1 MTAARL
7 ILVLGITAALTLRP
21 SVAYAQLEAFVQA
34 VRGLAD
40 AAGQTEP
47 PRSTDIRSAA
57 DRMAAALAE
66 WDRNISALEGRVA
79 RLSRESAGV
88 PNDGTYRLHVE
99 LGVAYRV
106 RGRVADALR
115 ELDAAATLRPS
126 SSDLQ
131 MLRALTLEAAGRP
144 AEAGKAFLD
153 AWHLDTGDPV
163 KAYYV
168 TQRLNAGGVAEH
180 ARARAL
186 LTDAYQRL
194 GDAARPGAARPG
206 PAPFAALNAIPDT
219 LLRTPVVAGSAVSA
233 GFALLAANK
242 YDDAVAA
249 FRRPVEAPGG
259 HAAVDEAARR
269 EEERAALER
278 TLAGRNVP
286 VIGVARRAQIE
297 GDPAGAIEALTQAL
311 RFSPN
316 DPNIHKELASV
327 YTAQGRADDA
337 FCELMAALLIDRRD
351 AGAHSA
357 IGQLYLDSG
366 HDAEAVAAFNR
377 ALELM
382 PAYYETRYALA
393 TAHTRLG
400 HTAEAAR
407 QLDLFERARREALEQ
422 SRRDFATEAEREE
435 AVRRGL
441 ANQPGSAR

>member
-7 ILVLGITAALTLRP
+7 LLMLGITGALTLRP
-21 SVAYAQLEAFVQA
+21 SLAHAQLEGFVQA

-47 PRSTDIRSAA
+47 ARSADIRGAA
-57 DRMAAALAE
+57 GLMAAALAE

-79 RLSRESAGV
+79 RVSRESGA

-115 ELDAAATLRPS
+115 ELDVAAALRPS
-126 SSDLQ
+126 SSDVQ
-131 MLRALTLEAAGRP
+131 VLRALTLEAAGRP
-144 AEAGKAFLD
+144 EAGKAFLD

-168 TQRLNAGGVAEH
+168 TQRLNAGGVAER
-180 ARARAL
+180 ARARAV
-186 LTDAYQRL
+186 LTDAYQHL
-194 GDAARPGAARPG
+194 ALDAARPGTP
-206 PAPFAALNAIPDT
+206 PFAALNAIPDG
-219 LLRTPVVAGSAVSA
+219 LLRTPAGAGSPGSAVTA

-242 YDDAVAA
+242 YDEAVAA
-249 FRRPVEAPGG
+249 FRRAGEAPGG
-259 HAAVDEAARR
+259 DDAARR
-269 EEERAALER
+269 EDERAALAR
-278 TLAGRNVP
+278 MLAGRNVP
-286 VIGVARRAQIE
+286 VIGIARLAQVE
-297 GDPAGAIEALTQAL
+297 GDLAGAIEALTQAL

-316 DPNIHKELASV
+316 DLNIHKELASV
-327 YTAQGRADDA
+327 YAAQGRADDA

-366 HDAEAVAAFNR
+366 RDTEAVAAFNR

-382 PAYYETRYALA
+382 PGYYEARYALA

-407 QLDLFERARREALEQ
+407 QLDLFERGRREALEQ
-422 SRRDFATEAEREE
+422 SRRDFASEAEREE

>member
-7 ILVLGITAALTLRP
+7 SLVLGITAALTLRP
-21 SVAYAQLEAFVQA
+21 SLAHAQLEAFVQA
-34 VRGLAD
+34 VRGLVD

-47 PRSTDIRSAA
+47 ARSTDIRSAA
-57 DRMAAALAE
+57 DRMATALAE
-66 WDRNISALEGRVA
+66 WDRNINALEAGVGRA
-79 RLSRESAGV
+79 SAGA
-88 PNDGTYRLHVE
+88 PNDGTYRLHVA

-115 ELDAAATLRPS
+115 EFDAAAALRPS
-126 SSDLQ
+126 SADVQ

-153 AWHLDTGDPV
+153 AWHLNTGDPV

-168 TQRLNAGGVAEH
+168 TQRLNAGGVAER

-194 GDAARPGAARPG
+194 GLDAARPGA
-206 PAPFAALNAIPDT
+206 APFAALNAIPDG
-219 LLRTPVVAGSAVSA
+219 LLRTPAVAGSAVSA

-249 FRRPVEAPGG
+249 FRRPGEAPGD
-259 HAAVDEAARR
+259 HAAERNEVARR
-269 EEERAALER
+269 EEERAALAR

-286 VIGVARRAQIE
+286 VIGVARLAQIE

-311 RFSPN
+311 RFNPN

-327 YTAQGRADDA
+327 YAAQGRADDA

-366 HDAEAVAAFNR
+366 RDREAVAAFNR

-382 PAYYETRYALA
+382 PGYYETRYALA
-393 TAHTRLG
+393 TAHARLG

-407 QLDLFERARREALEQ
+407 QLDMFERARREALEQ
-422 SRRDFATEAEREE
+422 RRRDFASEAEREE

-441 ANQPGSAR
+441 ANQSGSAR

>member
-1 MTAARL
+1 MTAGRL
-7 ILVLGITAALTLRP
+7 LLVLGITATLTLRP
-21 SVAYAQLEAFVQA
+21 SPAYAQLEAFVQA
-34 VRGLAD
+34 VRGLVD

-47 PRSTDIRSAA
+47 ARSTNIRSAA
-57 DRMAAALAE
+57 DRMATALAE
-66 WDRNISALEGRVA
+66 WDRNISALEARVA
-79 RLSRESAGV
+79 RVSPGGNVSAGA

-106 RGRVADALR
+106 RGRLSDALR
-115 ELDAAATLRPS
+115 EFDAAARLRPS

-186 LTDAYQRL
+186 LTDTYQRL

-206 PAPFAALNAIPDT
+206 AAPFVALNAIPDG
-219 LLRTPVVAGSAVSA
+219 LLRTRAVAGSGVSA

-242 YDDAVAA
+242 YDEALAA
-249 FRRPVEAPGG
+249 FRRPGDAPGE
-259 HAAVDEAARR
+259 EAARR
-269 EEERAALER
+269 DEERTALER

-286 VIGVARRAQIE
+286 VIGMARRAQIE
-297 GDPAGAIEALTQAL
+297 GDSAGAIEALTQAL

-327 YTAQGRADDA
+327 YAAQGRADDA
-337 FCELMAALLIDRRD
+337 FCELMAALVIDRRD

-366 HDAEAVAAFNR
+366 RDSEAVAAFNR

-382 PAYYETRYALA
+382 PGYYETRYALA

-407 QLDLFERARREALEQ
+407 QLDLFERARLEALEQ
-422 SRRDFATEAEREE
+422 SRRDFASEAEREE
-435 AVRRGL
+435 RSR
-441 ANQPGSAR
+441 PR

>member
-1 MTAARL
+1 MRAARL
-7 ILVLGITAALTLRP
+7 LLVLGITAALTLRP
-21 SVAYAQLEAFVQA
+21 SLAYAQLEAFVQA
-34 VRGLAD
+34 VRGLVD

-47 PRSTDIRSAA
+47 ARSTDIRSAA
-57 DRMAAALAE
+57 GRMAAALAE
-66 WDRNISALEGRVA
+66 WDRNISALEAQVA
-79 RLSRESAGV
+79 RVSRESSGA
-88 PNDGTYRLHVE
+88 PNDATYRLHVE

-115 ELDAAATLRPS
+115 EFDAAAALRPS

-168 TQRLNAGGVAEH
+168 TQRLNAGGVAER
-180 ARARAL
+180 ARARTL

-194 GDAARPGAARPG
+194 GLDAPRPGAA
-206 PAPFAALNAIPDT
+206 APFAALNAIPDG
-219 LLRTPVVAGSAVSA
+219 LLRTPAVAGSAVSA

-249 FRRPVEAPGG
+249 FRRPGDAPGG
-259 HAAVDEAARR
+259 HAAGDDAARR

-327 YTAQGRADDA
+327 YAAQGRADDA

-366 HDAEAVAAFNR
+366 RDGEAVAAFNR

-382 PAYYETRYALA
+382 PNYYETRYALA

-422 SRRDFATEAEREE
+422 SRRDFAAEAEREE
-435 AVRRGL
+435 RSR
-441 ANQPGSAR
+441 PR

>member
-1 MTAARL
+1 MRAARL
-7 ILVLGITAALTLRP
+7 LLVLGITAALTLRP
-21 SVAYAQLEAFVQA
+21 SLAYAQLEAFVQA

-47 PRSTDIRSAA
+47 ARSTDIRSAA
-57 DRMAAALAE
+57 GRMAAALAE
-66 WDRNISALEGRVA
+66 WDRNISALEARV
-79 RLSRESAGV
+79 SRESAGA

-115 ELDAAATLRPS
+115 EFDAAAALRPS

-168 TQRLNAGGVAEH
+168 TQRLNAGSVAER

-186 LTDAYQRL
+186 LTDTYQRL
-194 GDAARPGAARPG
+194 GLDAARPGA
-206 PAPFAALNAIPDT
+206 APFAALNAIPDG
-219 LLRTPVVAGSAVSA
+219 LLRTPAVAGSAVSA

-249 FRRPVEAPGG
+249 FRRPGEAPGDG
-259 HAAVDEAARR
+259 AGDNVARR
-269 EEERAALER
+269 EERAALER

-327 YTAQGRADDA
+327 YAAQGRADDA

-366 HDAEAVAAFNR
+366 RDTEAVAAFNR

-382 PAYYETRYALA
+382 PGYYQTRYALA

-422 SRRDFATEAEREE
+422 SRRDFAAEAEREE
-435 AVRRGL
+435 RNR
-441 ANQPGSAR
+441 PR

>member
-7 ILVLGITAALTLRP
+7 LLVLGITAALTLRP
-21 SVAYAQLEAFVQA
+21 SLAYAQLEAFVQA
-34 VRGLAD
+34 VRGLVD
-40 AAGQTEP
+40 AAGQAEP
-47 PRSTDIRSAA
+47 ARSTEIRSAA
-57 DRMAAALAE
+57 GRMAAALVE
-66 WDRNISALEGRVA
+66 WDRNISALEANVAQVA
-79 RLSRESAGV
+79 RVSRESAGA
-88 PNDGTYRLHVE
+88 PNDATYRLHVE

-115 ELDAAATLRPS
+115 EFDAAAALRPS

-168 TQRLNAGGVAEH
+168 TQRLNAGGVAER

-186 LTDAYQRL
+186 LTDTYQRL
-194 GDAARPGAARPG
+194 GDAARPGAA
-206 PAPFAALNAIPDT
+206 PFAALNALPDG
-219 LLRTPVVAGSAVSA
+219 LLRTPAVAGSAVSA

-249 FRRPVEAPGG
+249 FRRPGEPPGG
-259 HAAVDEAARR
+259 HAAGDDAARR
-269 EEERAALER
+269 EEGRAALER

-327 YTAQGRADDA
+327 YASQGRADDA
-337 FCELMAALLIDRRD
+337 FCELMAALVIDRRD

-366 HDAEAVAAFNR
+366 RDGEAVAAFNR

-393 TAHTRLG
+393 TAHARLG

-422 SRRDFATEAEREE
+422 SRRDFASEAEREE
-435 AVRRGL
+435 RSR
-441 ANQPGSAR
+441 PR

>member
-7 ILVLGITAALTLRP
+7 LLVLGITATLTLRP
-21 SVAYAQLEAFVQA
+21 SLAHAQLEAFVQA
-34 VRGLAD
+34 VRGLAN

-47 PRSTDIRSAA
+47 ARSTDIRTAA

-66 WDRNISALEGRVA
+66 WDRNISALEARV
-79 RLSRESAGV
+79 RRETTGA

-115 ELDAAATLRPS
+115 ELDAAAALRPS
-126 SSDLQ
+126 SADVQ

-153 AWHLDTGDPV
+153 AWHLDSGDPV

-168 TQRLNAGGVAEH
+168 TQRLNAGSVAERG
-180 ARARAL
+180 RARAL

-194 GDAARPGAARPG
+194 GLDVARPGV
-206 PAPFAALNAIPDT
+206 APFAALNAIPDG
-219 LLRTPVVAGSAVSA
+219 LLRTPAVAGSAVSA

-249 FRRPVEAPGG
+249 FRRPGEAPGD
-259 HAAVDEAARR
+259 HAAERNEAARR
-269 EEERAALER
+269 EEERATLAR

-286 VIGVARRAQIE
+286 VIGVARLAQIE

-311 RFSPN
+311 RFNPN

-327 YTAQGRADDA
+327 YAAQGRADDA

-366 HDAEAVAAFNR
+366 RDREAVAAFNR

-382 PAYYETRYALA
+382 PGYYETRYALA
-393 TAHTRLG
+393 TAHARLG
-400 HTAEAAR
+400 HSAEAAR
-407 QLDLFERARREALEQ
+407 QLDMFERARREALEQ
-422 SRRDFATEAEREE
+422 SRRDFSSEAEREE

-441 ANQPGSAR
+441 ANQSGSAR

>member
-1 MTAARL
+1 M
-7 ILVLGITAALTLRP
+7 
-21 SVAYAQLEAFVQA
+21 QA
-34 VRGLAD
+34 VRGLVE
-40 AAGQTEP
+40 AAAEP
-47 PRSTDIRSAA
+47 ARSKDIRTAA

-66 WDRNISALEGRVA
+66 WDRNISALEARV
-79 RLSRESAGV
+79 RRETTVA

-115 ELDAAATLRPS
+115 EFDAAAALRPS
-126 SSDLQ
+126 SADVQ

-144 AEAGKAFLD
+144 AEAGKSFLD
-153 AWHLDTGDPV
+153 AWHLDSGDPV

-168 TQRLNAGGVAEH
+168 TQRLNAGGVAERT
-180 ARARAL
+180 RARAL

-194 GDAARPGAARPG
+194 GPLATRPGAARPG
-206 PAPFAALNAIPDT
+206 AAPFAALNAIPDG
-219 LLRTPVVAGSAVSA
+219 LLRAPAVAASAVSA
-233 GFALLAANK
+233 GFALLAVNK

-249 FRRPVEAPGG
+249 FRRPGEAPGD
-259 HAAVDEAARR
+259 HAAEEPVQEEDATRR
-269 EEERAALER
+269 EERATLAR

-286 VIGVARRAQIE
+286 VIGVARLAQVE

-311 RFSPN
+311 RFNPN

-327 YTAQGRADDA
+327 YAAQGRADDA

-351 AGAHSA
+351 AGGHSA

-366 HDAEAVAAFNR
+366 RDREAVAAFNR

-382 PAYYETRYALA
+382 PGYYETRYALA
-393 TAHTRLG
+393 TAHARLG

-422 SRRDFATEAEREE
+422 SRRDFASEAEREE

-441 ANQPGSAR
+441 ANQSGSAR

>member
-7 ILVLGITAALTLRP
+7 LLVLGITSALTLRP
-21 SVAYAQLEAFVQA
+21 SLAHAQLEGFAQA

-47 PRSTDIRSAA
+47 ARSTDIRSAA
-57 DRMAAALAE
+57 GRMAAALAE
-66 WDRNISALEGRVA
+66 WDRNIRALEDRVA
-79 RLSRESAGV
+79 RVSRESGAS
-88 PNDGTYRLHVE
+88 NDGTYRLHVE

-115 ELDAAATLRPS
+115 ELDVAAALRPA
-126 SSDLQ
+126 SSDVQ
-131 MLRALTLEAAGRP
+131 VLRALTLEAAGRP
-144 AEAGKAFLD
+144 EAGKAFLD
-153 AWHLDTGDPV
+153 AWHLDSGDPV

-168 TQRLNAGGVAEH
+168 TQRLNAGGAAER
-180 ARARAL
+180 ARARAV
-186 LTDAYQRL
+186 LTDAYQHIAL
-194 GDAARPGAARPG
+194 DAARPGTP
-206 PAPFAALNAIPDT
+206 PFAALNAIPDG
-219 LLRTPVVAGSAVSA
+219 LLRTPAGAGSPGSAVTA

-242 YDDAVAA
+242 YDEAVAA
-249 FRRPVEAPGG
+249 FRRQGEAPGG
-259 HAAVDEAARR
+259 DAAVDDVARR
-269 EEERAALER
+269 ERERAALAR

-286 VIGVARRAQIE
+286 VIGIARLAQVE
-297 GDPAGAIEALTQAL
+297 GDLAGAIEALTQAL

-316 DPNIHKELASV
+316 DLNIHKELASV
-327 YTAQGRADDA
+327 YAAQGRADDA

-366 HDAEAVAAFNR
+366 RNAEAVAAFNR

-382 PAYYETRYALA
+382 PGYYENRYALA
-393 TAHTRLG
+393 NAHTRPG
-400 HTAEAAR
+400 HTPEAAR
-407 QLDLFERARREALEQ
+407 QLEVFEHPRRDALEQ
-422 SRRDFATEAEREE
+422 SRRDFASEAEREE

>member
-1 MTAARL
+1 M
-7 ILVLGITAALTLRP
+7 
-21 SVAYAQLEAFVQA
+21 
-34 VRGLAD
+34 
-40 AAGQTEP
+40 
-47 PRSTDIRSAA
+47 
-57 DRMAAALAE
+57 
-66 WDRNISALEGRVA
+66 
-79 RLSRESAGV
+79 
-88 PNDGTYRLHVE
+88 
-99 LGVAYRV
+99 
-106 RGRVADALR
+106 
-115 ELDAAATLRPS
+115 
-126 SSDLQ
+126 
-131 MLRALTLEAAGRP
+131 
-144 AEAGKAFLD
+144 
-153 AWHLDTGDPV
+153 
-163 KAYYV
+163 
-168 TQRLNAGGVAEH
+168 
-180 ARARAL
+180 
-186 LTDAYQRL
+186 
-194 GDAARPGAARPG
+194 
-206 PAPFAALNAIPDT
+206 
-219 LLRTPVVAGSAVSA
+219 RTPAVAGSAVSA

-249 FRRPVEAPGG
+249 FRRPAEAPGG
-259 HAAVDEAARR
+259 HAAEDEVARR

-286 VIGVARRAQIE
+286 VIGIARLAQIE

-327 YTAQGRADDA
+327 YAAQGRADDA

-366 HDAEAVAAFNR
+366 RDAEAVAAFNR

-382 PAYYETRYALA
+382 PGYYETRYALA

-422 SRRDFATEAEREE
+422 SRRDFASEAEREE

>member
-7 ILVLGITAALTLRP
+7 NLVLGISAALTLRP
-21 SVAYAQLEAFVQA
+21 SLAHAQLEAFVQA

-47 PRSTDIRSAA
+47 ARSTDIRSAA
-57 DRMAAALAE
+57 DRMAAALAA
-66 WDRNISALEGRVA
+66 WDRNISALEARV
-79 RLSRESAGV
+79 RRESAGA

-99 LGVAYRV
+99 LGVAYRL

-115 ELDAAATLRPS
+115 ELDAAAALRPS
-126 SSDLQ
+126 SSDVQ

-168 TQRLNAGGVAEH
+168 TQRLSAGGVAER

-194 GDAARPGAARPG
+194 GVDAARPGA
-206 PAPFAALNAIPDT
+206 APFAALNAIPDA
-219 LLRTPVVAGSAVSA
+219 LLRTPAAAGSAVSA

-249 FRRPVEAPGG
+249 FRRPGEAPRD
-259 HAAVDEAARR
+259 HAAEKKEAALR
-269 EEERAALER
+269 EERAALAK

-286 VIGVARRAQIE
+286 VIGVARLAQLE

-316 DPNIHKELASV
+316 DPNIHNELASV
-327 YTAQGRADDA
+327 YAAQGRADDA

-366 HDAEAVAAFNR
+366 RDREAVAAFNR

-382 PAYYETRYALA
+382 PGYYETRYALA

-422 SRRDFATEAEREE
+422 SRRDFASEAEREE

>member
-7 ILVLGITAALTLRP
+7 LFVLGITATLTLRP
-21 SVAYAQLEAFVQA
+21 SPAHAQLEAFVQA
-34 VRGLAD
+34 VRELSD

-47 PRSTDIRSAA
+47 ARSADIRNAA
-57 DRMAAALAE
+57 GRMAGALAQ
-66 WDRNISALEGRVA
+66 WDRNISALEARV
-79 RLSRESAGV
+79 SRESAGP

-106 RGRVADALR
+106 RGRMSDALR
-115 ELDAAATLRPS
+115 ELDTAAALRPS
-126 SSDLQ
+126 SSDVQ
-131 MLRALTLEAAGRP
+131 MLRALTLEAAGRA

-153 AWHLDTGDPV
+153 AWHLDARDPV

-168 TQRLNAGGVAEH
+168 TQRLNAGDAAERS
-180 ARARAL
+180 RARAL
-186 LTDAYQRL
+186 LTDTYQRL
-194 GDAARPGAARPG
+194 ADIARPGAARPAA
-206 PAPFAALNAIPDT
+206 APFAALNAIPDVP
-219 LLRTPVVAGSAVSA
+219 LRAPAAAGSAVSA

-242 YDDAVAA
+242 YDEAVAA
-249 FRRPVEAPGG
+249 FRRSGEATRGRG
-259 HAAVDEAARR
+259 DGDDSARR
-269 EEERAALER
+269 EEERAALVR
-278 TLAGRNVP
+278 TLAGRNP
-286 VIGVARRAQIE
+286 AVIGVARLAQIE
-297 GDPAGAIEALTQAL
+297 GDPAGAIEALAQAL
-311 RFSPN
+311 RFTPN

-327 YTAQGRADDA
+327 YSAQGRADDA

-366 HDAEAVAAFNR
+366 RDGEAVVAFNR

-382 PAYYETRYALA
+382 PGYYETRYALA

-422 SRRDFATEAEREE
+422 SRRDFASEAEKEE

-441 ANQPGSAR
+441 TK

>member
-1 MTAARL
+1 
-7 ILVLGITAALTLRP
+7 
-21 SVAYAQLEAFVQA
+21 
-34 VRGLAD
+34 
-40 AAGQTEP
+40 
-47 PRSTDIRSAA
+47 
-57 DRMAAALAE
+57 
-66 WDRNISALEGRVA
+66 
-79 RLSRESAGV
+79 
-88 PNDGTYRLHVE
+88 
-99 LGVAYRV
+99 
-106 RGRVADALR
+106 VADALR
-115 ELDAAATLRPS
+115 ELDAAAALRPS
-126 SSDLQ
+126 SADVQ

-144 AEAGKAFLD
+144 AEAGKAFLA
-153 AWHLDTGDPV
+153 AWHLDSGDPV

-168 TQRLNAGGVAEH
+168 TQRLNAGGVAER

-194 GDAARPGAARPG
+194 GPLAARPGAARPG
-206 PAPFAALNAIPDT
+206 AAPFAALNAIPDG
-219 LLRTPVVAGSAVSA
+219 LLRTPAVAGSAVSA

-249 FRRPVEAPGG
+249 FRRPGEAPGDP
-259 HAAVDEAARR
+259 AAEINQVARR
-269 EEERAALER
+269 EEERATLAR

-286 VIGVARRAQIE
+286 VIGVARLAQIE

-311 RFSPN
+311 RFNPN

-327 YTAQGRADDA
+327 YAAQGRADDA

-366 HDAEAVAAFNR
+366 RDREAVAAFNR

-382 PAYYETRYALA
+382 PGYYETRYALA

-422 SRRDFATEAEREE
+422 SRRDLASEAEREE

-441 ANQPGSAR
+441 ANQSGSAR

>member
-7 ILVLGITAALTLRP
+7 SLVLGITAALTLRP
-21 SVAYAQLEAFVQA
+21 SLAHAQLEAFVQA

-47 PRSTDIRSAA
+47 ARSTDIRSAA

-66 WDRNISALEGRVA
+66 WDRNISALEARV
-79 RLSRESAGV
+79 RRESAGAA
-88 PNDGTYRLHVE
+88 NDRTYRLHLE
-99 LGVAYRV
+99 LGLAYRV

-115 ELDAAATLRPS
+115 EFDAAAALRPS

-144 AEAGKAFLD
+144 SEAGKAFLD
-153 AWHLDTGDPV
+153 AWHLNIGDPV

-168 TQRLNAGGVAEH
+168 TQRLNAGGVAER

-194 GDAARPGAARPG
+194 GLDAAQPGA
-206 PAPFAALNAIPDT
+206 APFAALNAIPDA
-219 LLRTPVVAGSAVSA
+219 LLRTPAAAGSAVSA

-249 FRRPVEAPGG
+249 FRRP
-259 HAAVDEAARR
+259 DEASGDNAGDARR
-269 EEERAALER
+269 EERTALAR

-286 VIGVARRAQIE
+286 VIGVARLAQIE

-311 RFSPN
+311 RFNPN

-327 YTAQGRADDA
+327 YAAQGRADDA

-357 IGQLYLDSG
+357 IGQLYLDAG
-366 HDAEAVAAFNR
+366 RDREAVAAFDR
-377 ALELM
+377 ALVLM
-382 PAYYETRYALA
+382 PSYYETRYALA
-393 TAHTRLG
+393 TAHARLG

-407 QLDLFERARREALEQ
+407 QLDMFERARREALEQ
-422 SRRDFATEAEREE
+422 SRRDFASEAEREE

-441 ANQPGSAR
+441 ANQSGSAR

>member
-1 MTAARL
+1 MPAARL
-7 ILVLGITAALTLRP
+7 LLVLGLTAALTLRP
-21 SVAYAQLEAFVQA
+21 SLAHAQLEAFVQA

-47 PRSTDIRSAA
+47 ARSTDIRSAA
-57 DRMAAALAE
+57 DRMAATLAE
-66 WDRNISALEGRVA
+66 WNRNISALEGRV
-79 RLSRESAGV
+79 SRESAGA

-115 ELDAAATLRPS
+115 ELDAAAALRPS
-126 SSDLQ
+126 SSDVQ

-153 AWHLDTGDPV
+153 AWHLDAANPV

-168 TQRLNAGGVAEH
+168 TERLNAGDVAER
-180 ARARAL
+180 ARARAV
-186 LTDAYQRL
+186 LTDTYQHL
-194 GDAARPGAARPG
+194 GLDATRPGA
-206 PAPFAALNAIPDT
+206 APFAALNAIPDD
-219 LLRTPVVAGSAVSA
+219 LLRAPAVAGSAVAA

-249 FRRPVEAPGG
+249 FRRTNEAPGD
-259 HAAVDEAARR
+259 HAAETENARR
-269 EEERAALER
+269 EERATLAR
-278 TLAGRNVP
+278 TLAGRNVA
-286 VIGVARRAQIE
+286 VIGVARLAQIE
-297 GDPAGAIEALTQAL
+297 GDPAVAIEALTTAL

-316 DPNIHKELASV
+316 DPDIHQELASV

-337 FCELMAALLIDRRD
+337 FCELMAALLINPRD

-366 HDAEAVAAFNR
+366 RDAEAVAAFSR

-382 PAYYETRYALA
+382 PGYYETRYALA

-422 SRRDFATEAEREE
+422 SRRDFASEAEREE

-441 ANQPGSAR
+441 GK

>member
-1 MTAARL
+1 MTAPRL
-7 ILVLGITAALTLRP
+7 LFVLSVTATLTLQP
-21 SVAYAQLEAFVQA
+21 SVAHAQLEAFVRA

-40 AAGQTEP
+40 ATGQTEP
-47 PRSTDIRSAA
+47 ARSNDIRSAA

-66 WDRNISALEGRVA
+66 WDRNIGALEARV
-79 RLSRESAGV
+79 SRESAGA

-115 ELDAAATLRPS
+115 ELDAAAALRPS
-126 SSDLQ
+126 SSDVQ

-168 TQRLNAGGVAEH
+168 TQRLTAGSVEER
-180 ARARAL
+180 ARARAV
-186 LTDAYQRL
+186 LTDAYRRL
-194 GDAARPGAARPG
+194 GADAARPAA
-206 PAPFAALNAIPDT
+206 APFAALNAIPDNP
-219 LLRTPVVAGSAVSA
+219 LRTPVAAGSAAAA

-242 YDDAVAA
+242 YDEAVAA
-249 FRRPVEAPGG
+249 FRRPGAAPGD
-259 HAAVDEAARR
+259 HAADQEDARR
-269 EEERAALER
+269 EERVALVR
-278 TLAGRNVP
+278 TLAGRNLP
-286 VIGVARRAQIE
+286 VIGIARLAQIE
-297 GDPAGAIEALTQAL
+297 GNPAGAIEALTQAL
-311 RFSPN
+311 RFTPN

-327 YTAQGRADDA
+327 YAAQGRADDA
-337 FCELMAALLIDRRD
+337 FCELMAALLVDPRD

-357 IGQLYLDSG
+357 IGQLYLDAG
-366 HDAEAVAAFNR
+366 RNAEAVAAFNR

-382 PAYYETRYALA
+382 PGYYETRYALA

-407 QLDLFERARREALEQ
+407 QLDMFERARREALEQ
-422 SRRDFATEAEREE
+422 SRRDFASEAEREE

>member
-1 MTAARL
+1 
-7 ILVLGITAALTLRP
+7 
-21 SVAYAQLEAFVQA
+21 
-34 VRGLAD
+34 
-40 AAGQTEP
+40 
-47 PRSTDIRSAA
+47 
-57 DRMAAALAE
+57 
-66 WDRNISALEGRVA
+66 
-79 RLSRESAGV
+79 
-88 PNDGTYRLHVE
+88 
-99 LGVAYRV
+99 
-106 RGRVADALR
+106 
-115 ELDAAATLRPS
+115 
-126 SSDLQ
+126 

-153 AWHLDTGDPV
+153 AWHLDTRNPV

-168 TQRLNAGGVAEH
+168 TQRLNAGGVAER

-194 GDAARPGAARPG
+194 GPDAARPAA
-206 PAPFAALNAIPDT
+206 APFAALNAIPDG
-219 LLRTPVVAGSAVSA
+219 LLRAPAGAGSAVSA
-233 GFALLAANK
+233 GFALLAENK

-249 FRRPVEAPGG
+249 FRRPAEAPGD
-259 HAAVDEAARR
+259 HHWDARR
-269 EEERAALER
+269 EDRVALAR
-278 TLAGRNVP
+278 TLAGQNVP
-286 VIGVARRAQIE
+286 VIGIARLSQIE
-297 GDPAGAIEALTQAL
+297 GDPVGAIEALTQAL

-327 YTAQGRADDA
+327 YAAQGRADDA

-357 IGQLYLDSG
+357 IGHLYLDSG
-366 HDAEAVAAFNR
+366 RDSEAVAAFNR

-382 PAYYETRYALA
+382 PGYYETRYALA

-422 SRRDFATEAEREE
+422 SRRDFASEAEREE

-441 ANQPGSAR
+441 ANQPGSHR

>member
-7 ILVLGITAALTLRP
+7 LLVLGITATLTLQP
-21 SVAYAQLEAFVQA
+21 SLAYAQLEAFVQA
-34 VRGLAD
+34 VRGIAD
-40 AAGQTEP
+40 AAEQTEP
-47 PRSTDIRSAA
+47 ARSRDIRNAA
-57 DRMAAALAE
+57 DSMAAALAE
-66 WDRNISALEGRVA
+66 WDRNISALSARV
-79 RLSRESAGV
+79 SRESAGA
-88 PNDGTYRLHVE
+88 PNDGTYRLHAE

-115 ELDAAATLRPS
+115 ELDAAAALRPS
-126 SSDLQ
+126 SSDTQ

-153 AWHLDTGDPV
+153 AWHLDTGNPV

-168 TQRLNAGGVAEH
+168 TQRLNAGGLAER

-194 GDAARPGAARPG
+194 GPDAARPAA
-206 PAPFAALNAIPDT
+206 APFAALNAIPVALLHPPAVVDT
-219 LLRTPVVAGSAVSA
+219 AVSA
-233 GFALLAANK
+233 GFERLAANK

-249 FRRPVEAPGG
+249 FRRSGEATED
-259 HAAVDEAARR
+259 HAAEKNEVARR
-269 EEERAALER
+269 EERAELVR
-278 TLAGRNVP
+278 TLAGKNIT
-286 VIGVARRAQIE
+286 VIGVARLAQIE
-297 GDPAGAIEALTQAL
+297 GDSAGAIDALTQAL
-311 RFSPN
+311 GFSPN
-316 DPNIHKELASV
+316 DPNIHKELASI
-327 YTAQGRADDA
+327 YAAQGRADDA

-366 HDAEAVAAFNR
+366 RDAEAVTAFSR

-382 PAYYETRYALA
+382 PGYYQTRYALA

-422 SRRDFATEAEREE
+422 SRRDFASEAEREE

-441 ANQPGSAR
+441 TNQPGNAR